1 MLTNPE
7 CQAAAHKEIDAVV
20 GRGRLPDYN
29 DRDNLPYISAIVT
42 EVLRWKPTTPMGTL
56 RLALSSDLA
65 HVLQP
70 SPITSSKMRNTV
82 DGGSRPTPSSS
93 RTPGPFCT
101 TLRCIRTQRRSTLN
115 GTSCDPRTDLGL

>member
-7 CQAAAHKEIDAVV
+7 CQTAAHKEIDAVV

-56 RLALSSDLA
+56 RLALSSDFA
-65 HVLQP
+65 HALQP
-70 SPITSSKMRNTV
+70 SPITSSKTRNTV
-82 DGGSRPTPSSS
+82 DGGFRPTLSSS
-93 RTPGPFCT
+93 LIPGLSST
-101 TLRCIRTQRRSTLN
+101 TLRCIRTRRRSTLN
-115 GTSCDPRTDLGL
+115 GTSCAPRTDLGL